1 MPTTLVPFSATDIET
16 LLEEGWE
23 AHAENFYVK
32 TVIVQLGCGCCS
44 NAETHYLTKLADGT
58 YSVSYFPLQ
67 GSSEHYDTAV
77 LKEALNYF

>member
-1 MPTTLVPFSATDIET
+1 MTTPTTFSETDIAV

-23 AHAENFYVK
+23 ADADGLYFK

-44 NAETHYLTKLADGT
+44 NAEMHYITKSADGT

-67 GSSEHYDTAV
+67 GSSEHYDTAD
-77 LKEALNYF
+77 LRKALNYF